1 MLEYR
6 ILHHKGPFAIRYP
19 RGTGK
24 EILGQPVD
32 VEHGRGVR
40 ILEGEDV
47 TIAAI
52 GKMVE
57 TAMQAA
63 ELLAEKGIHAEV
75 INARF
80 AKPLD
85 EQLILD
91 SAAKT
96 RALVTLE
103 DNCIRGGCGS
113 SILELLNANSLLIK
127 TKVFGFPD
135 RPIPHGSRDEL
146 YKEYGLT
153 PDTIA
158 EETVRFL
165 RSS

>member
-1 MLEYR
+1 M
-6 ILHHKGPFAIRYP
+6 P
-19 RGTGK
+19 
-24 EILGQPVD
+24 
-32 VEHGRGVR
+32 
-40 ILEGEDV
+40 
-47 TIAAI
+47 
-52 GKMVE
+52 
-57 TAMQAA
+57 
-63 ELLAEKGIHAEV
+63 
-75 INARF
+75 RF

-103 DNCIRGGCGS
+103 DNCIRGGFGS

-153 PDTIA
+153 PGYDSRRNGKISQKQ
-158 EETVRFL
+158 L
-165 RSS
+165 I